1 MFPWRKQMPPYLQTV
16 AASLSFERG
25 QGSHANFLGRR
36 VFIGRRNQQH
46 LGSLIDSRGAGLR
59 RGGFSGGRT
68 GQEPCISWSLPGE
81 PFGRAW
87 RRVQRWAC
95 PTSRRGNRP
104 YTYPETAPCCGYWLV
119 KLLVRRRRALCPG
132 LSHASWKET
141 TTVACFFVWT
151 LKVVKAWSQC
161 PKSQMPKGAR
171 SEAVGLPEPQV
182 TDSPASQSPC
192 LEGEPQGT
200 MASLRHELHQKN
212 PLRHPKEQV
221 IPNVPQEQPEAVGG
235 VKSYRAQLTCPCLP
249 GPNVRE
255 KYETFDK

>member
-1 MFPWRKQMPPYLQTV
+1 MQVRQVRPTLWDAVEEAR
-16 AASLSFERG
+16 A
-25 QGSHANFLGRR
+25 RR
-36 VFIGRRNQQH
+36 
-46 LGSLIDSRGAGLR
+46 AGLR
-59 RGGFSGGRT
+59 PLRLSLLGDTLTDSGLS
-68 GQEPCISWSLPGE
+68 QL
-81 PFGRAW
+81 GRAL
-87 RRVQRWAC
+87 RELQ
-95 PTSRRGNRP
+95 
-104 YTYPETAPCCGYWLV
+104 
-119 KLLVRRRRALCPG
+119 
-132 LSHASWKET
+132 
-141 TTVACFFVWT
+141 
-151 LKVVKAWSQC
+151 VVKAWSQC